1 MSVDMKNDI
10 IKVPGHPK
18 RTRLITILHPQLKK
32 YLPQYCEMR
41 KKRGEILTPES
52 PLVVGRI
59 RLNRIDEDVINDG
72 IKRLGRR
79 IGIHIDAG
87 DTDEKFTTHNLRH
100 YFTTSLKENG
110 MNDDYTDDLRGD
122 LRNRKS
128 SDGYYHIPVKRLK
141 EEYFRCCVEYDIPD
155 ELVKI

>member
-1 MSVDMKNDI
+1 M
-10 IKVPGHPK
+10 
-18 RTRLITILHPQLKK
+18 ITILHPQLKD
-32 YLPQYCEMR
+32 YLLQYCDMR
-41 KKRGEILTPES
+41 EERGEKLTPES
-52 PLVVGRI
+52 PLVVGRL
-59 RLNRIDEDVINDG
+59 RGNRIDEDRINEG
-72 IKRLGRR
+72 VKRIGRK
-79 IGIHIDAG
+79 IGIHLDYG

-110 MNDDYTDDLRGD
+110 MKDDYIEDLRGD

-128 SDGYYHIPVKRLK
+128 ADGYYHIPVKRLK